1 MIPFKWPT
9 PKRERVE
16 QLPVLDLNLE
26 KEELTGIVQGYQ
38 ATDIEER
45 MYIAFLHNGVRDD
58 DIEYQPS
65 YLAGRNMSGEI
76 RPDFALHGGGRIQVW
91 YADEEYFHKTAE
103 QQAKDRFNDAI
114 LFEMMDDA
122 IEWPIRIPGDD
133 LETQELADEAIAEW
147 VR

>member
-1 MIPFKWPT
+1 MKPFIWPK
-9 PKRERVE
+9 PKREPQDQQPALDIPLE
-16 QLPVLDLNLE
+16 Q
-26 KEELTGIVQGYQ
+26 EELTGVVKGFP

-45 MYIAFLHNGVRDD
+45 MFIAFINNGVHPD
-58 DIEYQPS
+58 DIQYQPS

-76 RPDFALHGGGRIQVW
+76 RPDFALHVGGQIQVW
-91 YADEEYFHKTAE
+91 YADEEFFHKTAE
-103 QQAKDRFNDAI
+103 QQAKDNFNDSR

-133 LETQELADEAIAEW
+133 LDTQERADEAIAEW